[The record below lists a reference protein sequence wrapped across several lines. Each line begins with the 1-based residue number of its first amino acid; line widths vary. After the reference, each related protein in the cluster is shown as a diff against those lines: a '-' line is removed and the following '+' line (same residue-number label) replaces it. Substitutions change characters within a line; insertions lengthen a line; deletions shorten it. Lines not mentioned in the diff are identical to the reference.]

1 MSLAFI
7 ILFVIVCILLWNVSP
22 FLLIAP
28 LLIGFA
34 WGIIYMNTND
44 KKK

>member
-22 FLLIAP
+22 FLLITP